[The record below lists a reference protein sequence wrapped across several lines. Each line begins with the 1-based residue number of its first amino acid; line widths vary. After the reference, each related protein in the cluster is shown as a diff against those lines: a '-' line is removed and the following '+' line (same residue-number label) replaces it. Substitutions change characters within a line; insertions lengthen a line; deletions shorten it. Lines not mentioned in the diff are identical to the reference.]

1 VKRVRRGNAVVRWMV
16 ILRCGGEMPMQRS
29 RAKQRRI
36 KVGPYSSP
44 NTLTE
49 LDGRV
54 RVARSVRAF
63 AKELTEHV
71 GGEPTAAQKVLI
83 REASI
88 KNAKLAML
96 ADKVLNDSDVDVDL
110 ATRCYLAWSNALRRD
125 LEALGLKAPEQQAP
139 HTLASILRPRQGR
152 PPKVVRIAAS

>member
-1 VKRVRRGNAVVRWMV
+1 V
-16 ILRCGGEMPMQRS
+16 S
-29 RAKQRRI
+29 
-36 KVGPYSSP
+36 
-44 NTLTE
+44 
-49 LDGRV
+49 
-54 RVARSVRAF
+54 RSVRAF

-88 KNAKLAML
+88 KNAKLTML

-125 LEALGLKAPEQQAP
+125 LETLGIKAAETPKTLRAYLVEKPEAGDGP
-139 HTLASILRPRQGR
+139 AGDGPGQGFR
-152 PPKVVRIAAS
+152 SDLHGRRTKAA